1 MSKRIQI
8 RRAVKE
14 FVSSTEKPDRSDVV
28 ESISDDTEIDEETI
42 DDEIDALEK
51 HGFVYLVNG
60 TVKLP

>member
-14 FVSSTEKPDRSDVV
+14 FVSSTEKPDRSEVV
-28 ESISDDTEIDEETI
+28 ESISDDTEIDEATI